1 MAVPF
6 TPGSPP
12 TIGEV
17 ESLFEVRLNP
27 HPDRSN
33 FATYEYDVT
42 ADGSRFL
49 VNRVVS
55 EPESSM
61 SIIVDWAPPR

>member
-1 MAVPF
+1 MAASF

-17 ESLFEVRLNP
+17 ESLFEVRLNS

-33 FATYEYDVT
+33 FANYEYDVT

-61 SIIVDWAPPR
+61 SIILDWAPPR